1 MQQCIN
7 YLNYRLQETYESIR
21 REVMYIL
28 TEFVVSMKLVK
39 LIKMHIK
46 ETYSKVHKGKL
57 LYIHSIS

>member
-1 MQQCIN
+1 
-7 YLNYRLQETYESIR
+7 
-21 REVMYIL
+21 MYIL